1 MEELRGDILCLKNEN
16 DKLRQELEAIKRREE
31 KLRAEVDFAIH
42 VSRDSCRDERSNFL
56 EQYSRNYD
64 NLRLLFMSEP
74 ERETQEECEEA
85 VLKLFHDKLGLRQMK
100 RADLDDVV
108 HR

>member
-1 MEELRGDILCLKNEN
+1 MIVEELRVDVLCLKNEN
-16 DKLRQELEAIKRREE
+16 DKLRQELEAIKRRGE
-31 KLRAEVDFAIH
+31 KLRAEVDFAMY
-42 VSRDSCRDERSNFL
+42 RATLADERSNFL

-74 ERETQEECEEA
+74 ERDTQEECEEA